1 MKLFVQAPNAFSF
14 HSIIRSEVFTITVP
28 ESSIFDQVS
37 LSVSHFRKQTNKQTS
52 KLTPDR
58 QWLREDWC
66 EQGQG
71 NMARFSVIILFCV
84 FLLHTYGKL
93 SLQKTDTD
101 SKFLPVVI
109 NTWGPPFTNAT
120 SEG

>member
-14 HSIIRSEVFTITVP
+14 HSIIRSEVYTITVP
-28 ESSIFDQVS
+28 KSSIFDQVS
-37 LSVSHFRKQTNKQTS
+37 LFVSHFRKQTNKQANTVAAGG
-52 KLTPDR
+52 LVRAR
-58 QWLREDWC
+58 Q
-66 EQGQG
+66 GI
-71 NMARFSVIILFCV
+71 NMARVSVIILFCV
-84 FLLHTYGKL
+84 FLLRTYGKL
-93 SLQKTDTD
+93 SLQKTDTG